1 MEEREAALSGA
12 ARLVEGQL
20 EKEQVLTEDLRRLV
34 AQMTNSLSAS
44 FQRAEESWERTA
56 EVAEDIRE
64 TVELMQKSRA
74 RR

>member
-1 MEEREAALSGA
+1 M
-12 ARLVEGQL
+12 
-20 EKEQVLTEDLRRLV
+20 